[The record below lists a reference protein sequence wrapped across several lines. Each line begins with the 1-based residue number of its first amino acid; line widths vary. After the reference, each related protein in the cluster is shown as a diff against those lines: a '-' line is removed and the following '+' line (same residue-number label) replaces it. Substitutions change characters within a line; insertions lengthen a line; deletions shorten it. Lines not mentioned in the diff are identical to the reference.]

1 MPRRG
6 GRFKPPNENSELSP
20 ANVYVEEALPEV
32 EEHLLEKHELL
43 KLDDPGDETAVGHL
57 PSDFENGWAEIETE
71 SVSDTPPVNIDEDVT
86 NPLSAVPS
94 SADSDADLISTT
106 ENYQATSIEDGVI
119 ITSSSIEDFARGL
132 PAMPSEAHDRDIDAP
147 LSDTKNT
154 ASPREDSVVSP
165 GAFKVTVP
173 DEQHAAVKPIKTSSL
188 ADAISK
194 ESQPSLTIGCDQ
206 TLEESADR
214 PILATSAN
222 PSADNS
228 TLNHRNSLEDVASGE
243 RKQICMGGMS
253 PTKVHHQRNSS
264 EQIILGCPETS
275 QQIESVAN
283 GESLPIDS
291 SEDDSSAS
299 GSESNSAGDDTHD
312 EPSRRTSSLLAETC
326 EPSLYHGPSK
336 NESFELQR
344 DVSIQPAKDEEAVT
358 DDRKPNTNGDDADIK
373 ETETEENSETT
384 REQIE
389 GPGRRTRSVTRFSDD
404 TSMLKDFVNR
414 VQARKAA
421 KDVQIPI
428 YVAAPMTS
436 LRRSPRKALAEVD
449 KNSPSPQK
457 PHDLAN
463 RPGTPPR
470 DGKLGTIDPDDLD
483 DIAAEPTTC
492 RRSTRTRLFAPP
504 TTAAGAPS
512 CIPVRRADGEGIVP
526 LLKSQ
531 AQELAIITR
540 ANTKRNKGQSK
551 PPKVMLETLAADA
564 PEDAIDGPRGREVAA
579 VGWDETLV
587 YFQDRSEW
595 KEGQAEKRPKVRR
608 MRKLGTTNGTP
619 ARKRLV
625 AETDSSNGASAA
637 RGRSKSKGK
646 S

>member
-1 MPRRG
+1 MPRRS
-6 GRFKPPNENSELSP
+6 GRFKPSNENSELSP
-20 ANVYVEEALPEV
+20 ANVYVEEALPKV
-32 EEHLLEKHELL
+32 EEHLLKKHELL
-43 KLDDPGDETAVGHL
+43 KIDDPGDETAVGPL

-71 SVSDTPPVNIDEDVT
+71 IVSNTPPVNIDEDVT
-86 NPLSAVPS
+86 NTLSVIPS
-94 SADSDADLISTT
+94 SADSDADLVSAT
-106 ENYQATSIEDGVI
+106 EKYRATSIEDGVI
-119 ITSSSIEDFARGL
+119 ITSSSIEDFAGGL
-132 PAMPSEAHDRDIDAP
+132 PAMPIEAHDKDSDAS
-147 LSDTKNT
+147 LSDMGNS
-154 ASPREDSVVSP
+154 ASPGEDSVVSP
-165 GAFKVTVP
+165 GAFKITLP
-173 DEQHAAVKPIKTSSL
+173 DEEHAAVKPTKMSSL
-188 ADAISK
+188 ADAVSK
-194 ESQPSLTIGCDQ
+194 ESQPSLIIGCDQ

-214 PILATSAN
+214 PILAASAN

-228 TLNHRNSLEDVASGE
+228 TLNHKNSLEDAALVE
-243 RKQICMGGMS
+243 KQQICMGGIS
-253 PTKVHHQRNSS
+253 PMKVHHQKNSS
-264 EQIILGCPETS
+264 EQIILVGPETS
-275 QQIESVAN
+275 QQIEPLAN
-283 GESLPIDS
+283 GESLPVGS
-291 SEDDSSAS
+291 FEDDSSAS
-299 GSESNSAGDDTHD
+299 GSESTSGGDETHD
-312 EPSRRTSSLLAETC
+312 EPSRRTSSLLAETR

-336 NESFELQR
+336 HESFELQR
-344 DVSIQPAKDEEAVT
+344 DVSTQPPKDEESVT
-358 DDRKPNTNGDDADIK
+358 DDRKPNTNGDDAEIK

-384 REQIE
+384 QERIE
-389 GPGRRTRSVTRFSDD
+389 GLGRRTRSVTRFSDD
-404 TSMLKDFVNR
+404 TNMLKDFVNR
-414 VQARKAA
+414 VQARKAT

-428 YVAAPMTS
+428 YVAAPTTS

-463 RPGTPPR
+463 RAGTPPR
-470 DGKLGTIDPDDLD
+470 DRKLGTIDSDDLD

-526 LLKSQ
+526 LPKSQ

-564 PEDAIDGPRGREVAA
+564 PEDAIDGLGGREAAA
-579 VGWDETLV
+579 VGWDERLV
-587 YFQDRSEW
+587 YFQ
-595 KEGQAEKRPKVRR
+595 EGQAEKRPKVRR

-619 ARKRLV
+619 ARKKLV